1 MAWIETSFARGVH
14 ALKQLNP
21 DRFEPGKPMFQL
33 LFLDADLIV

>member
-21 DRFEPGKPMFQL
+21 DPFEPGKPMFQL